1 MSLPPSELRVLF
13 DQLRL
18 EGELAPGA
26 ATASDAA
33 QHYDRTMAKLLASG
47 DPAVVAAALV
57 RVGDATPVH
66 RAAPPHDELVGGYGR
81 HFGTVTVGDKAVFL
95 LKRVLGPERA
105 EEAIAAGPSWP
116 RVPSLRWDASSRRFL

>member
-1 MSLPPSELRVLF
+1 MSLTPSELRVLF

-33 QHYDRTMAKLLASG
+33 QHYDRPMAKLLTCG
-47 DPAVVAAALV
+47 DPAVVSAALAL
-57 RVGDATPVH
+57 VGDETPVH
-66 RAAPPHDELVGGYGR
+66 RASPPHDELVGGYGR

-95 LKRVLGPERA
+95 LKRVLGPEQA
-105 EEAIAAGPSWP
+105 DEAIDAGPAWP
-116 RVPSLRWDASSRRFL
+116 RARSLRWDASARRFS